1 MIEYTKQMH
10 EKIMKIYRRGTAKLN
25 LLIFIGFIPPLST
38 LFFLFPLRN
47 RIYNIFPNENG
58 NFVMLGTVFTLISTF
73 VISAPAALVLF
84 GISSIRDKKEMQE
97 ILYGE
102 EAEKENF
109 SLHSEA
115 SFLGSS
121 GTVDMI
127 SGTIDDIK
135 KNVPSDMQDEVL
147 YMSMKKYFEEDVPA
161 REKELEEKRIKRI
174 EKLKKRKQSLIER
187 GSRNEASL
195 YKGEARG
202 IPEDTGKDQDK

>member
-1 MIEYTKQMH
+1 MTEYTRQMH
-10 EKIMKIYRRGTAKLN
+10 DKIMEIYRRENAKLN
-25 LLIFIGFIPPLST
+25 LWLLTGFLPPILA

-47 RIYNIFPNENG
+47 RVYSLFPNENG
-58 NFVMLGTVFTLISTF
+58 NFIMLGTVFTLISTF
-73 VISAPAALVLF
+73 VISVPANLVLF
-84 GISSIRDKKEMQE
+84 GISNIRAKKEMQE
-97 ILYGE
+97 ILCGDG
-102 EAEKENF
+102 AGKGNF
-109 SLHSEA
+109 SLIIKGSFIRPSE
-115 SFLGSS
+115 
-121 GTVDMI
+121 TVNMI
-127 SGTIDDIK
+127 SDTIDDIK

-174 EKLKKRKQSLIER
+174 EKLKKRKQLLVKR

>member
-84 GISSIRDKKEMQE
+84 GISSIRAKKEMQE
-97 ILYGE
+97 ILYGDG
-102 EAEKENF
+102 AGKGNC
-109 SLHSEA
+109 SLIVKGTFLRPSE
-115 SFLGSS
+115 
-121 GTVDMI
+121 TVNII
-127 SGTIDDIK
+127 SNTMDDIK
-135 KNVPSDMQDEVL
+135 KNVASDMQDEVL
-147 YMSMKKYFEEDVPA
+147 YMSLKKYFEEDVPKM
-161 REKELEEKRIKRI
+161 EKELNEKRAKRI
-174 EKLKKRKQSLIER
+174 AY
-187 GSRNEASL
+187 G
-195 YKGEARG
+195 KG
-202 IPEDTGKDQDK
+202 K

>member
-84 GISSIRDKKEMQE
+84 GISSIRAKKEMQE
-97 ILYGE
+97 ILYGDG
-102 EAEKENF
+102 AGKGNC
-109 SLHSEA
+109 SLIVKGTFLRPSE
-115 SFLGSS
+115 
-121 GTVDMI
+121 TVNII
-127 SGTIDDIK
+127 SNTMDDIK
-135 KNVPSDMQDEVL
+135 KNVASDMQDEVL
-147 YMSMKKYFEEDVPA
+147 YMSLKKYFEEDVPKM
-161 REKELEEKRIKRI
+161 EKELNEKRAKRI
-174 EKLKKRKQSLIER
+174 EKLKKRKKLLMER
-187 GSRNEASL
+187 GNKNETSL
-195 YKGEARG
+195 HKGETRG
-202 IPEDTGKDQDK
+202 IPETAGQDQDK